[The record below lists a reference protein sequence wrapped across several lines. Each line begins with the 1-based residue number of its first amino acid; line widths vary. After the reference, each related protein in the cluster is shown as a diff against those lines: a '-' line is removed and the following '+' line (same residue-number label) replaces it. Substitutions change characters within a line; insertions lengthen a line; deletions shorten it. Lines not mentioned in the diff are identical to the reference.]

1 MSSVAKQ
8 LKYLNRISFTTKEA
22 QILINPSKYAGIKLT
37 FQAQNHNGHMGAR
50 KFWRQYLPTLQFYNP
65 GLKIDVVRI
74 DNKDTKRAGVP
85 CTLEIVSKED
95 KILDQIDMKNKK
107 DDTIMNELLQRLD
120 FEPIPEE
127 SLIKV

>member
-1 MSSVAKQ
+1 
-8 LKYLNRISFTTKEA
+8 
-22 QILINPSKYAGIKLT
+22 
-37 FQAQNHNGHMGAR
+37 MGAR

-85 CTLEIVSKED
+85 CILEIVSKED
-95 KILDQIDMKNKK
+95 KVLDQIDMKNKK
-107 DDTIMNELLQRLD
+107 DDTIMNDLLQRLD